1 MLFRN
6 LELKNFIFWKVWKR
20 NFEGIL
26 KILYMY
32 GVFVIYF
39 IIMND
44 MLMFVSKVSFV
55 ELIVKV
61 INYIV

>member
-1 MLFRN
+1 
-6 LELKNFIFWKVWKR
+6 
-20 NFEGIL
+20 
-26 KILYMY
+26 MY

-44 MLMFVSKVSFV
+44 MFMFVSKISFV